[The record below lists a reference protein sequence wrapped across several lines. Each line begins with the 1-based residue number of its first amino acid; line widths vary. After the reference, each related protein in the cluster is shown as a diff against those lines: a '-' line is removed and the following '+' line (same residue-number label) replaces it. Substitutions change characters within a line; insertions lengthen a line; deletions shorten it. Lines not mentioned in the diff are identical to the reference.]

1 MKMMFLPHTYGRNV
15 DSRRLAKAYIA
26 LAFAQDVAKGYVNE
40 NASAHPLLTALE
52 MSAKLLEEILEDV
65 LPDEED
71 LASTNETDYIEL
83 TM

>member
-1 MKMMFLPHTYGRNV
+1 MEMIFPANI
-15 DSRRLAKAYIA
+15 DSRRLARAYIA

-40 NASAHPLLTALE
+40 RSDGATLHPLLTALD

-65 LPDEED
+65 LPEED
-71 LASTNETDYIEL
+71 LSTDNTDYTEL

>member
-1 MKMMFLPHTYGRNV
+1 MKMLFPGTV

-26 LAFAQDVAKGYVNE
+26 LAFAQDVAKGYVEE
-40 NASAHPLLTALE
+40 NATAHPLLSALD

-65 LPDEED
+65 LPEVEELSATD
-71 LASTNETDYIEL
+71 NTDYTEL